1 MELWQ
6 WLLYIIMN
14 YITSMKLTSI
24 WTCIIVLVALIGVR
38 INDPDIVEQLRVIN
52 FDYYQK
58 NIEPTKND
66 SIILIDIGEKS
77 LETFGQWPFPRH
89 QFAQLIS
96 DLRNSNA
103 GIIGFTTMFAD
114 EDRFGGDE
122 VFASWL
128 TDNGVVMSATTST
141 KGLESVAPHVGTAT
155 LGEGDANTFAYKYKS
170 VVNNLFSDVSNG
182 TGMLSSSPE
191 VDGSVRRIPLVISVE
206 NKLYPSFG
214 MEVVRVMAD
223 KLSYTMKVEQTG
235 IENMRI
241 PPYEPV
247 VTDYTGSIY
256 IDWSNTFERYEYGDV
271 LPDLKGKTVI
281 IGVTAE
287 GISPLV
293 TTSMGLKYPHEIQ
306 ASVIHTLTGGKQI
319 SRSQLVQMSEVGL
332 YTLIGLLLILSVY
345 YLPLWLSAL
354 FFVGS
359 VFAVVVGSFEAFA
372 SGVLIDFSY
381 ALILF
386 ILVFSHSSFN
396 NFYIQFKLRQQI
408 KGQFS
413 TYLSPDMVNML
424 VKDPSLMKLGGD
436 RKEMTFLFADI
447 VGFTP
452 ISEAYMKKD
461 DPEGLVELINM
472 FLDRFT
478 KIILANGGTIDKYM
492 GDCIMAFWN
501 APLPCENHAEM
512 AVKSAI
518 EIELECEKMNRELI
532 EQGLDLPSVKM
543 GTGVNTG
550 PCIVGNMGSESRFD
564 YSVVGDAVNLAAR
577 LEVQTRTYD
586 TPVLISSY
594 TNDLIDYP
602 VERLD
607 EIKVKGKD
615 EPVEIF
621 APLINGELRKL
632 IK

>member
-1 MELWQ
+1 
-6 WLLYIIMN
+6 
-14 YITSMKLTSI
+14 MKFTSI
-24 WTCIIVLVALIGVR
+24 WSCLIVLVGLISFR
-38 INDPDIVEQLRVIN
+38 ISDPDIVQQLRGIN
-52 FDYYQK
+52 FDYYQQSV
-58 NIEPTKND
+58 EQTKND
-66 SIILIDIGEKS
+66 NIILIDIGEKS
-77 LETFGQWPFPRH
+77 LETFGQWPFPRT

-103 GIIGFTTMFAD
+103 GIIGMTVMFP
-114 EDRFGGDE
+114 EQDRFGGDQ
-122 VFASWL
+122 VFASWVL
-128 TDNGVVMSATTST
+128 DNGIVLSSTTSQ
-141 KGLESVAPHVGTAT
+141 KGISSIAPHVGTAT
-155 LGEGDANTFAYKYKS
+155 LGDGDPLSFAYNYKS
-170 VVNNLFSDVSNG
+170 VINNISILSPEGV
-182 TGMLSSSPE
+182 GMLSSSPE
-191 VDGSVRRIPLVISVE
+191 VDGSVRRIPLVIQVE
-206 NKLYPSFG
+206 DKLYPSFG
-214 MEVVRVMAD
+214 MEVVRTMTG
-223 KLSYTMKVEQTG
+223 KKSYTMKVEPTG
-235 IENMRI
+235 VENMRI
-241 PPYEPV
+241 PPYDPV
-247 VTDYTGSIY
+247 QTDYTGSMW
-256 IDWSNTFERYEYGDV
+256 IDWSTTFERYEYGDV
-271 LPDLKGKTVI
+271 NSGWDRTTDFEGKTVI
-281 IGVTAE
+281 VGVTAE
-287 GISPLV
+287 GIVPLV
-293 TTSMGLKYPHEIQ
+293 TTPMGLKYPHEIQ
-306 ASVIHTLTGGKQI
+306 ASVVHTLTGGKQI
-319 SRSQLVQMSEVGL
+319 RRTQLVQLSEVSL
-332 YTLIGLLLILSVY
+332 LFFVGLLILLSVY
-345 YLPLWLSAL
+345 YLPQWISVMVT
-354 FFVGS
+354 VGS
-359 VFAVVVGSFEAFA
+359 LIGVVAVGFEAYAYGILF
-372 SGVLIDFSY
+372 DFSY

-386 ILVFSHSSFN
+386 ILLFSHSSFN

-408 KGQFS
+408 KGQFG
-413 TYLSPDMVNML
+413 TYLSPDMVDML

-452 ISEAYMKKD
+452 ISEAYMKND

-478 KIILANGGTIDKYM
+478 KIILNNGGTIDKYM

-501 APLPCENHAEM
+501 APLPCDNHAEM

-518 EIELECEKMNRELI
+518 EIELECEKMNQELI
-532 EQGLDLPSVKM
+532 DQGLDLPSVKM
-543 GTGVNTG
+543 GTGINTG

-594 TNDLIDYP
+594 TNNLVDYP